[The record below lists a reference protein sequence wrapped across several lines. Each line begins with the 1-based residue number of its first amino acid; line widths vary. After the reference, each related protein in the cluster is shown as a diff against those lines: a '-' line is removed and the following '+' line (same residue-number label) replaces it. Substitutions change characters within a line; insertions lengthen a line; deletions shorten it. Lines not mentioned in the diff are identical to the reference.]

1 MKLSPKKCTFF
12 QERVRYV
19 HVGHIVSNKGIETD
33 SEKTNKVINWPIP
46 ITPEKVRKYLVL
58 SVITANSSEPEQ
70 HSKTFI
76 RVNPHTNRE

>member
-19 HVGHIVSNKGIETD
+19 HVGHIVSNQGIETD

-46 ITPEKVRKYLVL
+46 ITPEKVRKLFG
-58 SVITANSSEPEQ
+58 SVGYYR
-70 HSKTFI
+70 KFI
-76 RVNPHTNRE
+76 RT